1 MRSPLTPVSTVIP
14 TAAGSFNSKTFT
26 INFTITNMFY
36 KTKMG
41 QRGSSTF
48 RVAEFV
54 LQHLFK
60 VLFERSSLGSQ
71 YSGCSVTLL
80 RSMNNGKATGVEV
93 ICSYQEFF
101 SISVLDKKKIYQE
114 LSQQTNG
121 ITRLGGY
128 ILDEESLYVDGYNPQ
143 MPTPSTNTGDAVVGP
158 VTPAQGHGAPR
169 LTVALIRSPLT
180 PVSTI
185 IPTASGRPR
194 LETFTMNFTINNTL
208 YTEDMEQPYSEKFS
222 STERILHHLLRGL
235 FKNSSL
241 ASSYTRPVKDGEAT
255 GVDVVCAHYKDPSRP
270 VLYHVKVYL
279 ELSNQTYGII
289 RLGPYTLNSD
299 SLFLIGYN
307 DKHSGTISRPS
318 RASEGRMMTT
328 AGESQTII
336 ITISSPA
343 VRTHSVLATT
353 AAPTTACAIDLEK
366 ITVPASSALPEL
378 MVAPFAWSGV
388 ATSPSETTL
397 IAEICTPLGAG
408 TGGGSPIG
416 VPSHL
421 TSLDTTTST
430 TVFPCPNVPPA
441 QSTMCSTISLQS
453 ATILCRVSREE
464 RKPKTSLDTSASETT
479 AMATARV
486 WLALTKTPTTMDISR
501 GAEAVVLSTSD
512 LPTSSAVPL
521 IPTDKVSTRTTMTTI
536 AHTAAGSSYSKTFTL
551 NFTITNMFYTP
562 DMGERGSNTFKAA
575 ENVLQVLLKFLF
587 GMSNL
592 GSHYSACSVNLLRSL
607 KNGTATGVDV
617 LCTFQEDSSNP
628 VLNKEKVYWE
638 LTEQIQRRRLKH
650 VLIERDSL
658 FVDGYHHKQP
668 GIISTKKSEIA
679 VGPVTHIPDHG
690 APGDMTS
697 VTSSLYESTVGAIAA
712 GSSYSKTFTLNFT
725 ITNMFYTPDMG
736 ERGSNTFKAAE
747 NVLQV
752 LLKFL
757 FGMSNLGSHYSACSV
772 NLLRSL
778 KNGTATGVGVL
789 CTFQEDSSNPVL
801 NKEKVY
807 WELTEQIQRR
817 RLKHVLIER
826 DSLFVDGYHH
836 KQPGIISTKKSEIAV
851 GPVTLIP
858 DYGAPGDMTSV
869 TSGLLTYEST
879 VGAIDL

>member
-101 SISVLDKKKIYQE
+101 SIPVLDKKKIYQE

-366 ITVPASSALPEL
+366 ITVPAYSALPEL

-430 TVFPCPNVPPA
+430 TVFPCTNVPPA

-453 ATILCRVSREE
+453 ATTLCRVSREE

-521 IPTDKVSTRTTMTTI
+521 IPTDKVSTQTTMTTI
-536 AHTAAGSSYSKTFTL
+536 ADTAPSLTPSPSSSTTGL
-551 NFTITNMFYTP
+551 HWAENEHLM
-562 DMGERGSNTFKAA
+562 MEKAA
-575 ENVLQVLLKFLF
+575 SLMGHALVHCCLLPPRPLYTSSVLLIF
-587 GMSNL
+587 
-592 GSHYSACSVNLLRSL
+592 
-607 KNGTATGVDV
+607 
-617 LCTFQEDSSNP
+617 
-628 VLNKEKVYWE
+628 KVG
-638 LTEQIQRRRLKH
+638 
-650 VLIERDSL
+650 
-658 FVDGYHHKQP
+658 F
-668 GIISTKKSEIA
+668 
-679 VGPVTHIPDHG
+679 
-690 APGDMTS
+690 
-697 VTSSLYESTVGAIAA
+697 
-712 GSSYSKTFTLNFT
+712 
-725 ITNMFYTPDMG
+725 
-736 ERGSNTFKAAE
+736 
-747 NVLQV
+747 
-752 LLKFL
+752 
-757 FGMSNLGSHYSACSV
+757 C
-772 NLLRSL
+772 
-778 KNGTATGVGVL
+778 
-789 CTFQEDSSNPVL
+789 
-801 NKEKVY
+801 
-807 WELTEQIQRR
+807 
-817 RLKHVLIER
+817 
-826 DSLFVDGYHH
+826 
-836 KQPGIISTKKSEIAV
+836 
-851 GPVTLIP
+851 
-858 DYGAPGDMTSV
+858 
-869 TSGLLTYEST
+869 
-879 VGAIDL
+879 